1 MVQGVTEHMFQHIN
15 YSDLFS
21 PTEVICYLRKSRA
34 DDALLTVEEVL
45 QKHETMLDDW
55 AERNIGAKVPPE
67 NKFFEVVSGETIA
80 DRPELQKVLR
90 LIESPKVKAILC
102 YDVSRLSRGD
112 LEDAGRLIK
121 LLRYTNT
128 YVITLQKVYDVR
140 DEYDRDIFERELKR
154 GNEYLEYFKKIS
166 NNGRLLSVQQGNF
179 IGNIPPYGYDKAIVM
194 DGKKKCHTL
203 TPNKEQADV
212 VRMIFDMYVNQ
223 NIGVVN
229 ISNYLNS
236 LNIPSPSGRLWEQ
249 QAIKNVLSNDHYVG
263 NVRWQRTKTVT
274 VVEDGEIKKTRPRA
288 AFGDYLIFKG
298 KHPAIIDEDVFN
310 AARDKQ
316 GRNHRAKATTKVRNP
331 LAGLLKC
338 QCGRAMSL
346 KFYSKFP
353 PRLFCDGQTHCHTRS
368 CEFSEMMAIVT
379 KILKDSI
386 ADFEVRLNND
396 DNVERDFRETQIE
409 RLKAKLESIGA
420 RELGQWEKYSS
431 GEMPKEIFD
440 ALNDKVKTEKLETQQ
455 ALEKALAENPAPIDY
470 GEKIRRFSDALDALD
485 DDDVS
490 AEKKNALLKACI
502 DKIIYSRGEVDPNS
516 VGRWKSAS
524 IEVDVHLKV

>member
-1 MVQGVTEHMFQHIN
+1 MFQHIN

-179 IGNIPPYGYDKAIVM
+179 IANKPPYGYEKAIIVE
-194 DGKKKCHTL
+194 GKRTCPTL
-203 TPNKEQADV
+203 VPIPEQADV
-212 VRMIFDMYVNQ
+212 VRTIFSMYIQQ
-223 NIGVVN
+223 NVGYAKIA
-229 ISNYLNS
+229 NYLNS
-236 LNIPSPSGRLWEQ
+236 LNIPSPSG
-249 QAIKNVLSNDHYVG
+249 IKWAQDTIKGILANDHYVG
-263 NVRWQRTKTVT
+263 NVRWERRKTVNM
-274 VVEDGEIKKTRPRA
+274 VEDGEIKKSRPQA
-288 AFGDYLIFKG
+288 NVGNYLVFKG
-298 KHPAIIDEDVFN
+298 KHRAIIDEDTFN
-310 AARDKQ
+310 AAREKQ
-316 GRNHRAKATTKVRNP
+316 GRNHRTKPTTKLRNP
-331 LAGLLKC
+331 LAGILKC
-338 QCGRAMSL
+338 QCGRAMIFRGHPTVS
-346 KFYSKFP
+346 
-353 PRLFCDGQTHCHTRS
+353 PRLLCGGQKHCHTRS
-368 CEFSEMMAIVT
+368 CEFSEMIAIVT

-386 ADFEVRLNND
+386 SDFEIRLNND
-396 DNVERDFRETQIE
+396 DNVERVFRESQIE
-409 RLKAKLESIGA
+409 RLKAKLESISA

-440 ALNDKVKTEKLETQQ
+440 TLNNKVRAEKLETQQ

-470 GEKIRRFSDALDALD
+470 GEKIRRFSDALDALN

-502 DKIIYSRGEVDPNS
+502 DKIVYYRDAASQSSD
-516 VGRWKSAS
+516 GRWESTS